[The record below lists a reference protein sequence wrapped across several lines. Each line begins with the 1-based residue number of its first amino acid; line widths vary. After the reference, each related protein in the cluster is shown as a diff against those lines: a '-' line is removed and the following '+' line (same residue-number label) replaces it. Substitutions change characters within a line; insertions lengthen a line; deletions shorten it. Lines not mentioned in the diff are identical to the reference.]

1 MMDGKQAINYL
12 KSSGMSDE
20 QIVTVADAFTR
31 ELSEIKKILDDSE
44 IDFRMNVPSNNEEL
58 IYMPLNYILDDYL
71 EMIGI
76 LWDIQRIIDKMK
88 GEDNEF

>member
-1 MMDGKQAINYL
+1 MTREEAVNYL

-44 IDFRMNVPSNNEEL
+44 MDFRMNVPSNNEEL

-71 EMIGI
+71 EMIGM
-76 LWDIQRIIDKMK
+76 LWDIQRIIDNMK
-88 GEDNEF
+88 GEHNEL

>member
-1 MMDGKQAINYL
+1 MDGKQAINYL

-20 QIVTVADAFTR
+20 QIVTVVDAFTR

-44 IDFRMNVPSNNEEL
+44 MDFRMHVPTNNEEL

-71 EMIGI
+71 EMIDM
-76 LWDIQRIIDKMK
+76 LWDIQRIIDEMK
-88 GEDNEF
+88 GEHNEL